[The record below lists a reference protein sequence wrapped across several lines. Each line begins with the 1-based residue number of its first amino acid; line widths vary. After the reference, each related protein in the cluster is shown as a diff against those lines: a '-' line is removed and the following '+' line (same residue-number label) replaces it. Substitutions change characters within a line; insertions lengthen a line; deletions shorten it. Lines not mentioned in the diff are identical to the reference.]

1 MNENIAAS
9 ATQANELRQLRQLVE
24 ELHLK
29 TAHNEIEKQNMRFM
43 RRELNNQIELFGQIH
58 RFTQR
63 AFAAV
68 SKTDLANILAEGV
81 VDVFQLETAAV
92 LRLDIAGNYFTLF
105 GSCNFNAPC
114 AEIPVA
120 REWLAKPELLD
131 FKRQAVE
138 KESPP
143 DDKSPFRQL
152 DLSYA
157 IYMPFFDNE
166 RKMEGIVLGGITSE
180 GALVY
185 DRMPKAFFSSFL
197 VYCQTM
203 NGIYNNLA
211 AIERAKAADKAK
223 SRFLSNL
230 SHEIRTPMNAIIG
243 MVQIAN
249 HNPEPSELKKCIA
262 QINISS
268 QHLLGLVNDVLD
280 MSKIE
285 EGKLALEKAPFDLNG
300 ILENIVGSLRPTATN
315 KGLSL
320 SLKLDTGGE
329 RRLRVR
335 GDSMRLS
342 QVLINFI
349 SNAVKFTQSGGA
361 VTLEAK
367 VLSRDNEKAL
377 IYFAVSDTGIGMT
390 AEALARIFTPFEQA
404 DASTSRKYGGTGL
417 GLSICQNIVKLMGS
431 GVTVESEVG
440 KGSRFS
446 FKAWLELDESL
457 PAAPDGGASKGESAG
472 RDFSGSHIMIVDDVD
487 INREIILAFLDG
499 TGAECECAD
508 NGREAVDLFA
518 KSANGYYDLI
528 LMDMQMPV
536 LDGCDATREIR
547 ALRRPDART
556 VQIVAMSANV
566 FKEDLDAV
574 IAAGMNG
581 HIGKP
586 VDYAVAMDVIAGALR
601 GGAKQCRSD

>member
-1 MNENIAAS
+1 M
-9 ATQANELRQLRQLVE
+9 
-24 ELHLK
+24 
-29 TAHNEIEKQNMRFM
+29 
-43 RRELNNQIELFGQIH
+43 
-58 RFTQR
+58 
-63 AFAAV
+63 
-68 SKTDLANILAEGV
+68 
-81 VDVFQLETAAV
+81 
-92 LRLDIAGNYFTLF
+92 
-105 GSCNFNAPC
+105 
-114 AEIPVA
+114 
-120 REWLAKPELLD
+120 
-131 FKRQAVE
+131 
-138 KESPP
+138 
-143 DDKSPFRQL
+143 
-152 DLSYA
+152 SYA

-166 RKMEGIVLGGITSE
+166 RKIQGIVLGGITND
-180 GALVY
+180 GAMIY
-185 DRMPKAFFSSFL
+185 DQLPDAFLPSFL

-243 MVQIAN
+243 MVQIAS
-249 HNPEPSELKKCIA
+249 HSAEPSELKKCIA

-285 EGKLALEKAPFDLNG
+285 EGKLALENAPFVLNE
-300 ILENIVGSLRPTATN
+300 ILDNIVGSLRSSATN

-320 SLKLDTGGE
+320 SLDIDTGDG
-329 RRLRVR
+329 RPLRVC

-349 SNAVKFTQSGGA
+349 SNAVKFTNSGGS

-377 IYFAVSDTGIGMT
+377 VSFAVSDTGIGMP
-390 AEALARIFTPFEQA
+390 ADALSRIFSPFEQA

-431 GVTVESEVG
+431 DVNVESEVG
-440 KGSRFS
+440 AGSRFS
-446 FKAWLELDESL
+446 FKAWLALDKSA
-457 PAAPDGGASKGESAG
+457 PAAPYGGAGEEPAA

-499 TGAECECAD
+499 TGAECECAA
-508 NGREAVDLFA
+508 NGREAVELFA
-518 KSANGYYDLI
+518 KSGNGYYNLI
-528 LMDMQMPV
+528 LMDVQMPV

-547 ALRRPDART
+547 ALRRPDAKT
-556 VQIVAMSANV
+556 VQIIAMSANV

-581 HIGKP
+581 HVGKP
-586 VDYAVAMDVIAGALR
+586 VDYDVAMDAIAGALR
-601 GGAKQCRSD
+601 KSAG